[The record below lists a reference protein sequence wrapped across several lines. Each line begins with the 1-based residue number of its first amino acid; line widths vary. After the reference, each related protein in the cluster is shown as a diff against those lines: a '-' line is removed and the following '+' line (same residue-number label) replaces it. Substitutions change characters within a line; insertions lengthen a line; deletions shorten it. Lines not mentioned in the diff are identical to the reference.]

1 MTAAQES
8 SKFCEAFPMKSGDGP
23 KSYAKNSTFQR
34 EAVDVAKQLIVKE
47 IAEKLD
53 IDILL
58 SSKSN
63 TFHIADLGCST
74 GPNTFFAVEGI
85 LEAVQL
91 KYQSQMMNSQVPEF
105 QVFFND
111 HTTNDFNM
119 LFKSLPQNRPY
130 YAVGVPGSF
139 YGRIFP
145 NASIHFVHSS
155 FSLHWLSRVPKQ
167 VVDRNSPAWNK
178 GRIQYSNSTD
188 EVVRAYEAQ
197 FAEDMGC
204 FLHARAQEIVHG
216 GLMVIIIP
224 GRPNGS
230 SHSDSVANATL
241 LLVGSCLMDM
251 AKEGVLLEE
260 KVDSFN
266 LPMYYMSS
274 QELEAAVEQNGYFS
288 IERLEYLPRVP
299 VDDTVSEQLA
309 SHLRAALEGLIEQQ
323 FGEEILDE
331 LFDRYRKKVEEQLSI
346 LEIESGKPTHF
357 LAALKR
363 KAN

>member
-74 GPNTFFAVEGI
+74 GPNTFSAVEGI
-85 LEAVQL
+85 LEA
-91 KYQSQMMNSQVPEF
+91 
-105 QVFFND
+105 
-111 HTTNDFNM
+111 
-119 LFKSLPQNRPY
+119 
-130 YAVGVPGSF
+130 
-139 YGRIFP
+139 
-145 NASIHFVHSS
+145 
-155 FSLHWLSRVPKQ
+155 
-167 VVDRNSPAWNK
+167 
-178 GRIQYSNSTD
+178 
-188 EVVRAYEAQ
+188 
-197 FAEDMGC
+197 
-204 FLHARAQEIVHG
+204 
-216 GLMVIIIP
+216 
-224 GRPNGS
+224 
-230 SHSDSVANATL
+230 
-241 LLVGSCLMDM
+241 
-251 AKEGVLLEE
+251 GVLLEE

-266 LPMYYMSS
+266 LPMYYMSP
-274 QELEAAVEQNGYFS
+274 QELEAAVEQNGFFS